1 VSARA
6 RTNGSDQVV
15 PGLVLLIFAL
25 ALGACGGSSPSSPS
39 TPAPTPSPSAP
50 AGPTVILT
58 PMGASPK
65 MIQVPVGS
73 QVTFVNQDN
82 QVHEIFSD
90 PHPEHTDCPPIND
103 VGVLAPGQS
112 RSTGA
117 LTVARTC
124 GYHDHGMPTNTL
136 FQGTIVIQ

>member
-1 VSARA
+1 VSSRA
-6 RTNGSDQVV
+6 RSHRPAHVV
-15 PGLVLLIFAL
+15 PGVVLLAL

-50 AGPTVILT
+50 AGPTVTLT
-58 PMGASPK
+58 SMGASPK

-73 QVTFVNQDN
+73 RVTFVNQDN

-90 PHPEHTDCPPIND
+90 PHPIHTDCPPIND
-103 VGVLAPGQS
+103 VGVLAPGES
-112 RSTGA
+112 RATGV

-124 GYHDHGMPTNTL
+124 GYHDHGLPTNTL